1 LREDHLK
8 GSGNLVDTELTQ
20 PCILRI
26 RSEYPQFREKEKKIA
41 DYILDNPKKIIH
53 SSISQ
58 LAEDVQV
65 AEATVFRFCKR
76 IGFKGYQA
84 MKITLASEIIEPI
97 QDIHETLTA
106 NDDERTIADKVF
118 RSNIR
123 ALEDTVQFL
132 DPNHF
137 KAAVEA
143 ILKANRIEFYGNG
156 GSGIVALDAHHKFLR
171 TGIPTIAYTDTHLQL
186 MSASQLTDKDVVVLI
201 SHSGSNKDILSALR
215 VAKENKTTT
224 IGVTSLAKSPLSQHV
239 DIPLYTIA
247 QETEYRSEAFAS
259 RLAQLCIIDALY
271 VNISI
276 RRQDS
281 MKSSLQKMRKA
292 IAVKRL

>member
-1 LREDHLK
+1 VGTD
-8 GSGNLVDTELTQ
+8 LTQ

-26 RSEYPQFREKEKKIA
+26 RSEYPHFGDKEKQIA
-41 DYILDNPKKIIH
+41 DYILSNPKKIIH
-53 SSISQ
+53 CSISQ
-58 LAEDVQV
+58 VAEDVQV

-97 QDIHETLTA
+97 QDIHETLTEH
-106 NDDERTIADKVF
+106 DDERTIADKVF

-123 ALEDTVQFL
+123 ALEDTIQFM
-132 DPNHF
+132 DPTHF
-137 KAAVEA
+137 TAAVEA
-143 ILKANRIEFYGNG
+143 ISKANRIEFYGNG

-171 TGIPTIAYTDTHLQL
+171 TGIPTIAYTDSHLQL
-186 MSASQLTDKDVVVLI
+186 MSVSQLSEQDVVVLI
-201 SHSGSNKDILSALR
+201 SHSGSNKDILSALN

-224 IGVTSLAKSPLSQHV
+224 IGITSLAKSPLSQQV

-259 RLAQLCIIDALY
+259 RLVQLSIIDALY

-276 RRQDS
+276 RRKDS
-281 MKSSLQKMRKA
+281 VKSSLQKMRSA
-292 IAVKRL
+292 ISVKRI